1 MTHAPAR
8 MIPQE
13 TKDERRQRA
22 VDKSLKALR
31 AALDPDR

>member
-1 MTHAPAR
+1 MTDAPAR

-13 TKDERRQRA
+13 DERRQRA

-31 AALDPDR
+31 AALGGS